1 MISATAMEIAEG
13 GSANY
18 DVQLA
23 TKPMANVTVTI
34 AGFDQSDVS
43 VNPSGFT
50 FTVANWNRV
59 QTVMVSAGADEDD
72 DADEPVNLTHAA
84 GNYADNIPGV
94 SVTVMEAA
102 IAAVVVSHTALTIV
116 EGTIGR
122 EYRLTLTQAPAAGET
137 VTVTVGSPADISTSV
152 SSASLGAS
160 NWSTGVTV
168 RVTSP
173 DDGVTEGPQ
182 IRAVTHEVASS
193 NAAGKYK
200 DYKAASAVT
209 VTVTDPAK

>member
-1 MISATAMEIAEG
+1 M
-13 GSANY
+13 
-18 DVQLA
+18 QLA
-23 TKPMANVTVTI
+23 TKPTANVTVTI
-34 AGFDQSDVS
+34 AGFAVGDVS

-59 QTVMVSAGADEDD
+59 QTVMVSAAADADEDVD
-72 DADEPVNLTHAA
+72 DVVNVTHDA
-84 GNYADNIPGV
+84 GDYADNVPGL
-94 SVTVMEAA
+94 SVTVKEAA
-102 IAAVVVSHTALTIV
+102 IAAVVVSHTALAIV

-152 SSASLGAS
+152 SSASLDAS

-168 RVTSP
+168 RVSSP
-173 DDGVTEGPQ
+173 DDGVTEGDHT
-182 IRAVTHEVASS
+182 RAVTHTVASS

-200 DYKAASAVT
+200 DVKAATAVT
-209 VTVTDPAK
+209 VTVMDPAK